1 MFVRSVCTAGKSA
14 VNCSAGKQSAY
25 LEFHFGDR
33 VHTTDVLK
41 STGKFATWETPVQ
54 LTGAGI
60 TMKVFFSPVLSV
72 QNPCHST
79 GS

>member
-1 MFVRSVCTAGKSA
+1 MLVERSASHSHICHKANMFGAA
-14 VNCSAGKQSAY
+14 AAGKQSAY

-60 TMKVFFSPVLSV
+60 TMKVLRSPCLAVV
-72 QNPCHST
+72 
-79 GS
+79 